1 MTFLKRYLLPR
12 LLQYLVVIL
21 VGTTIVFIST
31 RLTPADPV
39 QQTIQRITA
48 QGGYM
53 DPAAVEEFAR
63 TLREL
68 YGLEGSVLQQYAA
81 LWRRLL
87 TGNFGRSYT
96 YFPTPVIQLI
106 MTSLPWTL
114 GLLSL
119 SSILAWLI
127 GTLLGGLAG
136 YAGQE
141 RWARWLESVVMIIR
155 PIPYYILA
163 LLALMLFAYFLP
175 VFPIS
180 GAFAMGKRMTVSWDF
195 VVSVARHAFLPA
207 ASLVVG
213 GMGVWFIQMKS
224 LASTVVAE
232 DYVTF
237 ARAAGLSKGKLV
249 FQYTI
254 RNAMLPQ
261 ITGLALALGQLL
273 SGALVV
279 EYVFSYPG
287 VGMLLYQAI
296 TQGDYN
302 LTMGITMLSILVIA
316 TGVLM
321 IDLMYPLFD
330 PRVRYR

>member
-1 MTFLKRYLLPR
+1 VTFVKRYLLPR
-12 LLQYLVVIL
+12 LLQYLVVVF

-106 MTSLPWTL
+106 GTSLPWTL

-119 SSILAWLI
+119 SSIMAWLI
-127 GTLLGGLAG
+127 GTILGGLAG

-141 RWARWLESVVMIIR
+141 KWAKWLESVVMIIR
-155 PIPYYILA
+155 PIPYYIVA
-163 LLALMLFAYFLP
+163 LLTLILFAYFLP
-175 VFPIS
+175 IFPIS
-180 GAFAMGKRMTVSWDF
+180 GAFAMGKKMTFTWDF
-195 VVSVARHAFLPA
+195 VVSVAKHAFLPA

-224 LASTVVAE
+224 LASTIVAE

-237 ARAAGLSKGKLV
+237 GRAGGLSKGKLV

-287 VGMLLYQAI
+287 LGMLLYQAI

-302 LTMGITMLSILVIA
+302 LTMGITMLSIVVIA
-316 TGVLM
+316 TGVLI
-321 IDLMYPLFD
+321 IDLIYPLFD

>member
-1 MTFLKRYLLPR
+1 MF
-12 LLQYLVVIL
+12 

-31 RLTPADPV
+31 RLAPADPV
-39 QQTIQRITA
+39 QQTIEKISA

-53 DPAAVEEFAR
+53 DPRVVEDFAK

-68 YGLEGSVLQQYAA
+68 YGLEGNVLQQYGA
-81 LWRRLL
+81 LWRRLA
-87 TGNFGRSYT
+87 TGDFGRSFT

-106 MTSLPWTL
+106 RTSLPWTL

-119 SSILAWLI
+119 SSIMAWLI
-127 GTLLGGLAG
+127 GTMLGGIAG
-136 YAGQE
+136 YAGRE
-141 RWARWLESVVMIIR
+141 KWAKWLEGAVMVIR
-155 PIPYYILA
+155 PIPYYIVA
-163 LLALMLFAYFLP
+163 LIALILFAYFLP
-175 VFPIS
+175 IFPIS
-180 GAFAMGKRMTVSWDF
+180 GGVAMGKKTTLTLSF
-195 VVSVARHAFLPA
+195 VLSVARHALLPA

-213 GMGVWFIQMKS
+213 GIGGWFIQMKS
-224 LASTVVAE
+224 LASNIVAE

-237 ARAAGLSKGKLV
+237 ARAGGLPKGRLI

-287 VGMLLYQAI
+287 VGVLLYQAI

-316 TGVLM
+316 TGVLI
-321 IDLMYPLFD
+321 IDLVYPLFD

>member
-1 MTFLKRYLLPR
+1 VTFLKQYLLPR
-12 LLQYLVVIL
+12 LIQYLVVIF
-21 VGTTIVFIST
+21 VGTTIVFVST

-53 DPAAVEEFAR
+53 DPAAVEEFAK

-68 YGLEGSVLQQYAA
+68 YGLEGGVFGQYAA

-87 TGNFGRSYT
+87 TGDFGRSYT

-106 MTSLPWTL
+106 ATSLPWTL

-119 SSILAWLI
+119 SSILAWLA

-136 YAGQE
+136 YASQE
-141 RWARWLESVVMIIR
+141 RWAKWLEGVVMIIR
-155 PIPYYILA
+155 PIPYYIVA
-163 LLALMLFAYFLP
+163 LLALILFAYFLP
-175 VFPIS
+175 LFPIS
-180 GAFAMGKRMTVSWDF
+180 GAFGMGKRMTVTWDF
-195 VVSVARHAFLPA
+195 LASLAKHAFLPA

-213 GMGVWFIQMKS
+213 GTGVWFIQMKS

-237 ARAAGLSKGKLV
+237 GRAGGLSKGKLV

-302 LTMGITMLSILVIA
+302 LTMGITMLSIVVIA
-316 TGVLM
+316 TGVLI

>member
-1 MTFLKRYLLPR
+1 
-12 LLQYLVVIL
+12 
-21 VGTTIVFIST
+21 
-31 RLTPADPV
+31 
-39 QQTIQRITA
+39 
-48 QGGYM
+48 
-53 DPAAVEEFAR
+53 
-63 TLREL
+63 
-68 YGLEGSVLQQYAA
+68 
-81 LWRRLL
+81 
-87 TGNFGRSYT
+87 
-96 YFPTPVIQLI
+96 LI
-106 MTSLPWTL
+106 GTSLPWTL

-119 SSILAWLI
+119 SSIMAWLA

-136 YAGQE
+136 YAGQA
-141 RWARWLESVVMIIR
+141 RWAKWLEGVVMIIR
-155 PIPYYILA
+155 PIPYYIVA
-163 LLALMLFAYFLP
+163 LLALILFAYFLP

-180 GAFAMGKRMTVSWDF
+180 GAFAIGKRMTVTWDV
-195 VVSVARHAFLPA
+195 VVSVAKHAFLPA

-232 DYVTF
+232 DYVLF
-237 ARAAGLSKGKLV
+237 GRAGGLSKGKLV

-287 VGMLLYQAI
+287 LGMLLYQAI

-302 LTMGITMLSILVIA
+302 LTMGITMLSIVVIA
-316 TGVLM
+316 TGVLV

>member
-12 LLQYLVVIL
+12 LLQYLVVIF

-53 DPAAVEEFAR
+53 DPAVVEDFAK

-68 YGLEGSVLQQYAA
+68 YGLEGNVFQQYAA
-81 LWRRLL
+81 LWRRFA
-87 TGNFGRSYT
+87 TGSFGRSFT

-106 MTSLPWTL
+106 RTSLPWTL

-119 SSILAWLI
+119 SSIMSWLT
-127 GTLLGGLAG
+127 GTILGGLAG
-136 YAGQE
+136 YASQE
-141 RWARWLESVVMIIR
+141 KWAKWLESVVMIIR
-155 PIPYYILA
+155 PIPYYIVA
-163 LLALMLFAYFLP
+163 LIALILFAYFLP
-175 VFPIS
+175 IFPLS
-180 GAFAMGKRMTVSWDF
+180 GSFAIGKKVTLTLSF
-195 VVSVARHAFLPA
+195 ILSVAKHAALPA
-207 ASLVVG
+207 TSLVVG
-213 GMGVWFIQMKS
+213 GIGVWFIQMKS
-224 LASTVVAE
+224 MASNIVAE

-237 ARAAGLSKGKLV
+237 GRAGGLSRSRLV

-261 ITGLALALGQLL
+261 ITGLALSLGQLL

-287 VGMLLYQAI
+287 VGTLLYQAI

-302 LTMGITMLSILVIA
+302 LTMGITMFSILVIA
-316 TGVLM
+316 TGVLI
-321 IDLMYPLFD
+321 IDLIYPLFD

>member
-12 LLQYLVVIL
+12 LFQYLVVVF

-68 YGLEGSVLQQYAA
+68 YGLEGGVLRQYAA

-87 TGNFGRSYT
+87 TGDFGRSYT

-106 MTSLPWTL
+106 GTSLPWTL

-119 SSILAWLI
+119 SSIMAWLA

-136 YAGQE
+136 YAGQA
-141 RWARWLESVVMIIR
+141 RWAKWLEGVVMIIR
-155 PIPYYILA
+155 PIPYYIVA
-163 LLALMLFAYFLP
+163 LLALILFAYFLP

-180 GAFAMGKRMTVSWDF
+180 GAFAIGKRMTVTWDV
-195 VVSVARHAFLPA
+195 VVSVAKHAFLPA

-232 DYVTF
+232 DYVLF
-237 ARAAGLSKGKLV
+237 GRAGGLSKGKLV

-287 VGMLLYQAI
+287 LGMLLYQAI

-302 LTMGITMLSILVIA
+302 LTMGITMLSIVVIA
-316 TGVLM
+316 TGVLV

>member
-1 MTFLKRYLLPR
+1 VTFLKQYLVPR
-12 LLQYLVVIL
+12 LFQYLVVIF

-39 QQTIQRITA
+39 QETIQRITA

-68 YGLEGSVLQQYAA
+68 YGLEGGVLRQYAA

-87 TGNFGRSYT
+87 TGDFGRSYT

-106 MTSLPWTL
+106 GTSLPWTL

-119 SSILAWLI
+119 SSILAWLA

-141 RWARWLESVVMIIR
+141 RWAKWLEGVVMIIR

-163 LLALMLFAYFLP
+163 LLALILFAYFLP

-195 VVSVARHAFLPA
+195 VLSVARHAFLPA

-237 ARAAGLSKGKLV
+237 GRAGGLSRGKLV

-279 EYVFSYPG
+279 EYVFAYPG
-287 VGMLLYQAI
+287 LGMLLYQAI

-302 LTMGITMLSILVIA
+302 LTMGITMLSIVVIA
-316 TGVLM
+316 TGVL
-321 IDLMYPLFD
+321 IVDLLYPLFD

>member
-1 MTFLKRYLLPR
+1 VSFLKQYLLPR

-68 YGLEGSVLQQYAA
+68 YGLEGGVLRQYAA

-87 TGNFGRSYT
+87 SGDFGRSYT

-106 MTSLPWTL
+106 GTSLPWTL

-119 SSILAWLI
+119 SSILAWLA

-141 RWARWLESVVMIIR
+141 RWAKWLEGVVMIIR

-163 LLALMLFAYFLP
+163 LLALILFAYFLP
-175 VFPIS
+175 IFPIS
-180 GAFAMGKRMTVSWDF
+180 GAFAMGRRTTLTWGF
-195 VVSVARHAFLPA
+195 VASVAKHAFLPA

-237 ARAAGLSKGKLV
+237 GRAGGLPRRKLV

-287 VGMLLYQAI
+287 LGMLLYQAI

-302 LTMGITMLSILVIA
+302 LTMGITMLSIVVIA
-316 TGVLM
+316 TGVLI

>member
-1 MTFLKRYLLPR
+1 MLFR
-12 LLQYLVVIL
+12 
-21 VGTTIVFIST
+21 S
-31 RLTPADPV
+31 
-39 QQTIQRITA
+39 
-48 QGGYM
+48 
-53 DPAAVEEFAR
+53 FAR

-68 YGLEGSVLQQYAA
+68 YGLEGSIVQQYGA
-81 LWRRLL
+81 LWRHLL
-87 TGNFGRSYT
+87 TGDFGRSFT

-106 MTSLPWTL
+106 GTSLPWTL

-119 SSILAWLI
+119 SSIMAWLI
-127 GTLLGGLAG
+127 GTILGGLAG

-141 RWARWLESVVMIIR
+141 KWAKWLESVVMIIR
-155 PIPYYILA
+155 PIPYYIVA
-163 LLALMLFAYFLP
+163 LLVLILFAYILP
-175 VFPIS
+175 IFPIS
-180 GAFAMGKRMTVSWDF
+180 GAFAIGKRMTFTWDF
-195 VVSVARHAFLPA
+195 LVSVTKHAFLPA

-224 LASTVVAE
+224 LASTIVGE
-232 DYVTF
+232 DYVMF
-237 ARAAGLSKGKLV
+237 GRAGGLSKRKLV

-287 VGMLLYQAI
+287 LGMLLYQAI

-302 LTMGITMLSILVIA
+302 LTMGITMLSIVVIA
-316 TGVLM
+316 TGVLV

>member
-1 MTFLKRYLLPR
+1 MTFLKQYLVPR
-12 LLQYLVVIL
+12 LFQYLVVIF

-39 QQTIQRITA
+39 QETIQRITA

-68 YGLEGSVLQQYAA
+68 YGLEGGVLRQYAA

-87 TGNFGRSYT
+87 TGDFGRSYT

-106 MTSLPWTL
+106 GTSLPWTL

-119 SSILAWLI
+119 SSILAWLA

-141 RWARWLESVVMIIR
+141 RWAKWLEGVVMIIR

-163 LLALMLFAYFLP
+163 LLALILFAYFLP

-195 VVSVARHAFLPA
+195 VLSVARHAFLPA

-237 ARAAGLSKGKLV
+237 GRAGGLSRGKLV

-279 EYVFSYPG
+279 EYVFAYPG
-287 VGMLLYQAI
+287 LGMLLYQAI

-302 LTMGITMLSILVIA
+302 LTMGITMLSIVVIA
-316 TGVLM
+316 TGVL
-321 IDLMYPLFD
+321 IVDLLYPLFD

>member
-1 MTFLKRYLLPR
+1 
-12 LLQYLVVIL
+12 
-21 VGTTIVFIST
+21 
-31 RLTPADPV
+31 
-39 QQTIQRITA
+39 
-48 QGGYM
+48 
-53 DPAAVEEFAR
+53 
-63 TLREL
+63 
-68 YGLEGSVLQQYAA
+68 
-81 LWRRLL
+81 
-87 TGNFGRSYT
+87 
-96 YFPTPVIQLI
+96 
-106 MTSLPWTL
+106 
-114 GLLSL
+114 
-119 SSILAWLI
+119 
-127 GTLLGGLAG
+127 
-136 YAGQE
+136 
-141 RWARWLESVVMIIR
+141 MIIR

-163 LLALMLFAYFLP
+163 LLALILFAYFLP

-195 VVSVARHAFLPA
+195 VLSVARHAFLPA

-237 ARAAGLSKGKLV
+237 GRAGGLSRGKLV

-279 EYVFSYPG
+279 EYVFAYPG
-287 VGMLLYQAI
+287 LGMLLYQAI

-302 LTMGITMLSILVIA
+302 LTMGITMLSIVVIA
-316 TGVLM
+316 TGVL
-321 IDLMYPLFD
+321 IVDLLYPLFD